1 LTDALAF
8 LHTLGARAL
17 IAFSVLLGIWGV
29 YGYFRHG
36 AVSGGFRSS
45 YLIMAG
51 LTAVQG
57 LFGIALY
64 ATGHAPSRGVL
75 HIVYGIFAVLFLPG
89 AYGWAQSG
97 SKRREAV
104 ILAGAAWIVAIA
116 YLRGIST
123 G

>member
-1 LTDALAF
+1 LTDSLLLVHRVSATALV
-8 LHTLGARAL
+8 
-17 IAFSVLLGIWGV
+17 AFSVLLGLWGT
-29 YGYFRHG
+29 YGYFRH
-36 AVSGGFRSS
+36 ARVSGGFRSS

-51 LTAVQG
+51 LTGVQG
-57 LFGIALY
+57 LAGLAVFAL
-64 ATGHAPSRGVL
+64 GHPPGRIL
-75 HIVYGIFAVLFLPG
+75 HVVYGIFAVIFLPA
-89 AYGWAQSG
+89 AYLYAHGG

>member
-1 LTDALAF
+1 LADSLLFVHRVSANALVV
-8 LHTLGARAL
+8 
-17 IAFSVLLGIWGV
+17 FSVLLGLWGT
-29 YGYFRHG
+29 YGYFRH
-36 AVSGGFRSS
+36 AQVSGGFRSS

-57 LFGIALY
+57 LAGLAVFAL
-64 ATGHAPSRGVL
+64 GHPPGRIL
-75 HIVYGIFAVLFLPG
+75 HMVYGVFAVIFLPG
-89 AYGWAQSG
+89 AYLYAHGG

>member
-1 LTDALAF
+1 LTDSLVF
-8 LHTLGARAL
+8 LHVLFARAL
-17 IAFSVLLGIWGV
+17 VGFAVVLGIWGT
-29 YGYFRHG
+29 YGYFRH
-36 AVSGGFRSS
+36 AHVSGGFRSTF
-45 YLIMAG
+45 LIMAG

-57 LFGIALY
+57 LAGLAVFAL
-64 ATGHAPSRGVL
+64 GHPPARSL
-75 HIVYGIFAVLFLPG
+75 HVVYGIFAVIFLPG
-89 AYGWAQSG
+89 AYLYAHGG

>member
-1 LTDALAF
+1 MTDSLVF
-8 LHTLGARAL
+8 LHTLLARAL
-17 IAFSVLLGIWGV
+17 VAFAVVLGIWGT
-29 YGYFRHG
+29 YGYFRH
-36 AVSGGFRSS
+36 AQVSGGFRSS

-57 LFGIALY
+57 LAGLAVFAFGHPPGRI
-64 ATGHAPSRGVL
+64 L
-75 HIVYGIFAVLFLPG
+75 HVVYGVFAVIFLPG
-89 AYGWAQSG
+89 AYLYAHGG
-97 SKRREAV
+97 SKQREAV

>member
-1 LTDALAF
+1 MTDSLLFVHRVSANALV
-8 LHTLGARAL
+8 
-17 IAFSVLLGIWGV
+17 AFSVLLGLWGT
-29 YGYFRHG
+29 YAYFRHSQ
-36 AVSGGFRSS
+36 VSGGFRSS

-57 LFGIALY
+57 LAGLAVFAL
-64 ATGHAPSRGVL
+64 GHPPGRIL
-75 HIVYGIFAVLFLPG
+75 HVVYGIFAVIFLPG
-89 AYGWAQSG
+89 AYLYAHGG